1 MSEDLAANVSWNTR
15 LEEYFSSTGEKAH
28 CLSLLHKK
36 SEAVYSR
43 RRNFIDLP
51 VIVGSAVI
59 GFLNAGSSSMFQDQ
73 MIASISLGVGSLV
86 VGVLQ
91 TINAYFQWS
100 KRAEGHRITAIQ
112 YAKLYR
118 FLNIEM
124 SLPRDERMTPKE
136 LLRHTKDAYDRLQEI
151 QPILPPEI
159 ISEFKKEF
167 NKPEYKDITK
177 PEEANGLEKIVV
189 YHEPTSFLSSP
200 NPIYRL
206 PGESKSQVVA
216 SPSVHEHPHTY
227 SESAEASQSLTISV
241 PRPTSLS

>member
-1 MSEDLAANVSWNTR
+1 MSEEIGANVSWNKR
-15 LEEYFSSTGEKAH
+15 LEDYFSGTGEKAH

-36 SEAVYSR
+36 AEAVYSR

-73 MIASISLGVGSLV
+73 MIASISLGVGSLI

-91 TINAYFQWS
+91 TVNAYFQWS

-124 SLPRDERMTPKE
+124 SLPREERMTPKE
-136 LLRHTKDAYDRLQEI
+136 LLKFTKDAYDRLQEI
-151 QPILPPEI
+151 SPIIPQEI
-159 ISEFKKEF
+159 IHAFKREF
-167 NKPEYKDITK
+167 NKPEYKDITL

-189 YHEPTSFLSSP
+189 YDSTSFSSSP
-200 NPIYRL
+200 NPVYKPPVELKIR
-206 PGESKSQVVA
+206 EVVA
-216 SPSVHEHPHTY
+216 SSVREHPDTN
-227 SESAEASQSLTISV
+227 SELEQVSPS
-241 PRPTSLS
+241 

>member
-1 MSEDLAANVSWNTR
+1 MSEEIGANVSWNSR

-36 SEAVYSR
+36 AEAVYSQ

-51 VIVGSAVI
+51 VIVGSAII

-73 MIASISLGVGSLV
+73 MIASISLGVGSLI

-124 SLPRDERMTPKE
+124 SLPRNERMTPKE

-159 ISEFKKEF
+159 IQTFKREY
-167 NKPEYKDITK
+167 NKPEYNDITL
-177 PEEANGLEKIVV
+177 PEEANGLERIVV
-189 YHEPTSFLSSP
+189 YNEIGTPKLSLSPP
-200 NPIYRL
+200 NPVYKL
-206 PGESKSQVVA
+206 PGELKIREVVA
-216 SPSVHEHPHTY
+216 PSSHEHPDTY
-227 SESAEASQSLTISV
+227 LESQQVSPS
-241 PRPTSLS
+241 